1 MKIQLSLVTLVLLV
15 SALQSEAQRN
25 GTESRISSFGSKAKS
40 AVTKVKNVAN
50 KAADKVFNRRS
61 TTPKVM
67 VNVDST
73 TKAPKNSTFSK
84 IKNKGKDYIKN
95 LDSEKKKKIGK
106 TAAKLAKKVPWW
118 GWIVIVIA
126 TISAAV
132 IGFFVYRRY

>member
-132 IGFFVYRRY
+132 VGFFVYRRY